1 MEYKAS
7 DKYNRMK
14 REYQKL
20 IIINSNNKII
30 IDDVV
35 QPGISNTDSVDGS
48 ENFFNQCYHLKDW
61 IKKDSS
67 ISLSENIEDFINKS
81 ESLSLCA
88 DYCNSFKHGG
98 LDKNPRSG
106 KEIEKVNTHINL
118 DLTPTGFVASS
129 RSEITISGKKYDA
142 FLLATDCIKEWD
154 DFLKRNQIK
163 F

>member
-35 QPGISNTDSVDGS
+35 QPGISNTDSHDGS

-61 IKKDSS
+61 IKKDPS
-67 ISLSENIEDFINKS
+67 ISFSENIEDFINKS

-98 LDKNPRSG
+98 LDRTPRSG

-118 DLTPTGFVASS
+118 DLTPTGFIASS

-142 FLLATDCIKEWD
+142 FLLATNCIKEWD
-154 DFLKRNQIK
+154 NFLKRNKIE